1 MSRPREALIQA
12 GQGIAQAVAQGGNVR
27 QAMGQAV
34 EQAVGQVGQLAGQAP
49 GFQLNP
55 HDFLAARDGGVSVGT
70 VIEAR
75 SASLNEAG
83 EIVSRSFSERGQNGE
98 PLHVISPVVIPK
110 GSTAKVVIP
119 LVILVV
125 LGLVGA
131 LGNVVPGIDVL
142 FGPHYWLVLV
152 LAAVFLWWRR
162 SVVMVPE
169 GCKALITKFGKLVH
183 IADPGRVTLFNP
195 WKRVSYI
202 VNTTREYPFNAPIRE
217 APTQQGVKASVD
229 LFLQFR
235 IENPAEFIFV
245 LGSVSGFQSKL
256 QNAISEVTRS
266 LIYAQRAEEIY
277 DLVGESTLGM
287 LDNLNQQFLPAVR
300 LTDVN
305 ITHAEPSSQEYRMDL
320 AAPEMVRVAKEAY
333 TYEYE
338 LQLRKEQNEGDLV
351 KELAGLQET
360 LSAIQAEIAAYQ
372 ARMDTAL
379 ERASH
384 QAKAQARQRLVEAE
398 STANANSALLEA
410 QALDIRALS
419 AAEAPEILDYR
430 FQQDL
435 LDKLES
441 VAGRLPQV
449 VQVGEDTDIDFLA
462 LAQQLVGGKGAAL
475 FSPEDM
481 AAIRSRLAEIGRRVE
496 ERNNEISALLKRAAD
511 EVAGATDP
519 AVIPGPA
526 IPAIPATSPAP
537 AVAAASGPDGESEA
551 RRAARQP
558 SESTRDWE
566 HVDVETTIERPMR
579 LPNPAAPT
587 APTAPTA
594 SAAPGALPSYERP
607 VQPPPPPPG
616 SAVPGPPPQGG
627 AGRGAEWPAAPSGAT
642 GGGWP
647 APPPEPRPLGTPVWP
662 AQQPQGNE
670 EDDAR

>member
-12 GQGIAQAVAQGGNVR
+12 GQGIAQAVAQGGDVR
-27 QAMGQAV
+27 G
-34 EQAVGQVGQLAGQAP
+34 AVGQVAGQFAGQVGGQRGNQGQAP
-49 GFQLNP
+49 GFALNP
-55 HDFLAARDGGVSVGT
+55 HDFAGERDGGTSVGT
-70 VIEAR
+70 LIEAR
-75 SASLNEAG
+75 TASLNEAG
-83 EIVSRSFSERGQNGE
+83 EIVNRSFAENGM
-98 PLHVISPVVIPK
+98 HVISPVVIPK
-110 GSTAKVVIP
+110 SGTAKVLVP
-119 LVILVV
+119 LGILVV
-125 LGLVGA
+125 LGLIGA
-131 LGNVVPGIDVL
+131 LGNVIPNTDL
-142 FGPHYWLVLV
+142 FFGPHYWVTLI
-152 LAAVFLWWRR
+152 LAAAFLWWRR

-266 LIYAQRAEEIY
+266 LIYAQRAEDIY

-287 LDNLNQQFLPAVR
+287 LESLNQQFLPAVR

-360 LSAIQAEIAAYQ
+360 LSAIQAEIAGYQ

-379 ERASH
+379 ERATH
-384 QAKAQARQRLVEAE
+384 QATAQARQRLVEAE
-398 STANANSALLEA
+398 STANANAALLEA

-435 LDKLES
+435 LAKLES
-441 VAGRLPQV
+441 VATRLPQV
-449 VQVGEDTDIDFLA
+449 VQVGEQSDIDFLA
-462 LAQQLVGGKGAAL
+462 LAQQLVGGKGAQL
-475 FSPEDM
+475 FSAEDM
-481 AAIRSRLAEIGRRVE
+481 AAIRSRLDEIGTRVRDREAEIA
-496 ERNNEISALLKRAAD
+496 ALLRKAAAD
-511 EVAGATDP
+511 VAGAQEPPVPDQDLERT
-519 AVIPGPA
+519 VERLLPGK
-526 IPAIPATSPAP
+526 
-537 AVAAASGPDGESEA
+537 GEI
-551 RRAARQP
+551 R
-558 SESTRDWE
+558 
-566 HVDVETTIERPMR
+566 
-579 LPNPAAPT
+579 
-587 APTAPTA
+587 
-594 SAAPGALPSYERP
+594 
-607 VQPPPPPPG
+607 
-616 SAVPGPPPQGG
+616 
-627 AGRGAEWPAAPSGAT
+627 
-642 GGGWP
+642 
-647 APPPEPRPLGTPVWP
+647 
-662 AQQPQGNE
+662 
-670 EDDAR
+670 

>member
-12 GQGIAQAVAQGGNVR
+12 GQGIARTVAQGGDVR
-27 QAMGQAV
+27 QAMGQAM
-34 EQAVGQVGQLAGQAP
+34 EQVTGQVGQMQGQAAQ
-49 GFQLNP
+49 GFALNP
-55 HDFLAARDGGVSVGT
+55 YDFAAARDGGVSVGT
-70 VIEAR
+70 LIEAR
-75 SASLNEAG
+75 TASLNEAG
-83 EIVSRSFSERGQNGE
+83 EIVNRSFAENGM
-98 PLHVISPVVIPK
+98 HVISPVVIPK
-110 GSTAKVVIP
+110 GSTAKVIVP
-119 LVILVV
+119 LGILVL
-125 LGLVGA
+125 LGLIGA
-131 LGNVVPGIDVL
+131 LGNIVPQADVV
-142 FGPHYWLVLV
+142 FGPHYWVVLV
-152 LAAVFLWWRR
+152 LAAAFLWWRR

-169 GCKALITKFGKLVH
+169 GCKALITQFGKLVH

-202 VNTTREYPFNAPIRE
+202 VNTTREYPFNAPISE

-287 LDNLNQQFLPAVR
+287 LESLNQQFLPAVR

-360 LSAIQAEIAAYQ
+360 LSAIQAEIAGYQ

-379 ERASH
+379 ERATH
-384 QAKAQARQRLVEAE
+384 QATAQARQRLVEAE
-398 STANANSALLEA
+398 STANANAALLEA

-435 LDKLES
+435 LNKLES
-441 VAGRLPQV
+441 VATRLPQV
-449 VQVGEDTDIDFLA
+449 VQVGDQTDIDFLA

-475 FSPEDM
+475 FSAEDM
-481 AAIRSRLAEIGRRVE
+481 AAIRSRLDAIGLRVRDREAEIT
-496 ERNNEISALLKRAAD
+496 ALLAKTAAD
-511 EVAGATDP
+511 VEQP
-519 AVIPGPA
+519 PQMPE
-526 IPAIPATSPAP
+526 
-537 AVAAASGPDGESEA
+537 PDSDL
-551 RRAARQP
+551 
-558 SESTRDWE
+558 EST
-566 HVDVETTIERPMR
+566 VER
-579 LPNPAAPT
+579 LL
-587 APTAPTA
+587 
-594 SAAPGALPSYERP
+594 PGGKHHGQA
-607 VQPPPPPPG
+607 G
-616 SAVPGPPPQGG
+616 SGI
-627 AGRGAEWPAAPSGAT
+627 
-642 GGGWP
+642 
-647 APPPEPRPLGTPVWP
+647 
-662 AQQPQGNE
+662 
-670 EDDAR
+670 

>member
-12 GQGIAQAVAQGGNVR
+12 GQGIAQAVAQGGDVR
-27 QAMGQAV
+27 QAMGQAMG
-34 EQAVGQVGQLAGQAP
+34 QAMDQAGQFSGQFAGQAR
-49 GFQLNP
+49 GFALNP
-55 HDFLAARDGGVSVGT
+55 HDFAAARDGGASIGT
-70 VIEAR
+70 LIEAR
-75 SASLNEAG
+75 TASLNEAG
-83 EIVSRSFSERGQNGE
+83 EIVNRSFAENGM
-98 PLHVISPVVIPK
+98 HVISPVVIPK
-110 GSTAKVVIP
+110 GSTAKVIVP
-119 LVILVV
+119 LGILVL
-125 LGLVGA
+125 LGLIGA
-131 LGNVVPGIDVL
+131 LGNVIPSAEVV
-142 FGPHYWLVLV
+142 FGPHYWVVLV
-152 LAAVFLWWRR
+152 LAAAFLWWRR

-169 GCKALITKFGKLVH
+169 GCKALITQFGKLVH

-202 VNTTREYPFNAPIRE
+202 VNTTREYPFNAPISE

-266 LIYAQRAEEIY
+266 LIYAQRAEDIY

-287 LDNLNQQFLPAVR
+287 LESLNQQFLPAVR

-338 LQLRKEQNEGDLV
+338 LQLRKEQNEGDLI

-360 LSAIQAEIAAYQ
+360 LSAIQAEIAGYQ

-384 QAKAQARQRLVEAE
+384 QATAQARQRLVEAE

-435 LDKLES
+435 LAKLES
-441 VAGRLPQV
+441 VATRLPQV
-449 VQVGEDTDIDFLA
+449 VQVGEHTDIDFLA
-462 LAQQLVGGKGAAL
+462 LARQLVGGEGAEL
-475 FSPEDM
+475 FSADDM
-481 AAIRSRLAEIGRRVE
+481 AAIRGRLDVIATRVRDREDEIA
-496 ERNNEISALLKRAAD
+496 ALLKKAVAD
-511 EVAGATDP
+511 VTEA
-519 AVIPGPA
+519 
-526 IPAIPATSPAP
+526 PATPE
-537 AVAAASGPDGESEA
+537 PDSDL
-551 RRAARQP
+551 
-558 SESTRDWE
+558 EST
-566 HVDVETTIERPMR
+566 VER
-579 LPNPAAPT
+579 LL
-587 APTAPTA
+587 
-594 SAAPGALPSYERP
+594 PG
-607 VQPPPPPPG
+607 G
-616 SAVPGPPPQGG
+616 KHHGQGEG
-627 AGRGAEWPAAPSGAT
+627 
-642 GGGWP
+642 
-647 APPPEPRPLGTPVWP
+647 
-662 AQQPQGNE
+662 
-670 EDDAR
+670 